1 MKTIPGGA
9 YPAMITPFTLDG
21 AIDYPAV
28 ARLMKWYEDRNC
40 AGVLALCASSETEK
54 LSLEERYELA
64 KFIVEHKGK
73 MTIVVSG
80 HNGETLEEQIE
91 EMNLMAKSGADALC
105 FITCRINKL
114 AGNDE
119 DRFLELLD
127 QLVDGIE
134 DKEIPLGFYEKPDQ
148 YNINMTPKML
158 RHCTATGRYVFLKET
173 SCRSDAIKV
182 KIDAVRGTNFG
193 IYNAN
198 STLLYQSLKD
208 GAAGFCGIM
217 GNVHP
222 DLYQWLCDNWEKYPD
237 MALRVSD
244 FIGSTGEICNQY
256 PAIVKYHISQTGAE
270 MTHYTRREG
279 LIDLREQNT
288 YRMHQCERLTDS
300 LRAELKNLK

>member
-28 ARLMKWYEDRNC
+28 GRLMKWYEDRNC
-40 AGVLALCASSETEK
+40 AGVLALCASSESEK
-54 LSLEERYELA
+54 LTLEERIELA
-64 KFIVEHKGK
+64 KCIVEHKGK
-73 MTIVVSG
+73 MTVVVSG
-80 HNGETLEEQIE
+80 HVSDSLEDQIE
-91 EMNLMAKSGADALC
+91 EMNAMAKTGADALC
-105 FITCRINKL
+105 FITARINKL

-119 DRFLELLD
+119 DRFIEILD

-134 DKEIPLGFYEKPDQ
+134 DKDIPLGFYEKPDQ
-148 YNINMTPKML
+148 YNLNMTPKIL
-158 RHCTATGRYVFLKET
+158 RHCTDTGRYVFLKET

-198 STLLYQSLKD
+198 STLLYQSLQD

-222 DLYQWLCDNWEKYPD
+222 DLYQWLCDNWKKYPE

-244 FIGSTGEICNQY
+244 FLGTSGEILSQY
-256 PAIVKYHISQTGAE
+256 PAIAKYHISQTGAE
-270 MTHYTRREG
+270 MTHYTRRSG
-279 LIDLREQNT
+279 LEELKEQNT
-288 YRMHQCERLTDS
+288 YRMHQCERLTES
-300 LRAELKNLK
+300 LRAELRNLK